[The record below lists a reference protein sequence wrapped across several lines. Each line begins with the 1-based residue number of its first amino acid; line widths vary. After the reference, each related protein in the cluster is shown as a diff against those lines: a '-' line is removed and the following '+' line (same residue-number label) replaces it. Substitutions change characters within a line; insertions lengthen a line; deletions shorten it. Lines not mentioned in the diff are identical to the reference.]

1 MQPRSLNILLSSVF
15 LFFFLLVTVLG
26 LFSIERLSE
35 FNKSSAD
42 VRDIWLPS
50 TRLIGDLNNFTSD
63 FRAAEGRHLLSST
76 SMESSASKKEIE
88 DLGRAVVLAE
98 NGYDSLR
105 HSSEI
110 SSQYAQ
116 FKKKWLEYRRVVDQ
130 VLQLYTAG
138 RAPEAID
145 LYRTTSQSTY
155 NTASDSL
162 ERVTHLNIASANAA
176 SDQADA
182 AYQTARAFIGL
193 AMVIAAVLVMAALF
207 YVRRFVSTPLLDLA
221 GCMRRL
227 AGNDTDIEIRGITR
241 VDEIGEMARA
251 LVVFRTNAIELMLS
265 QRSLSQQA
273 SMLEEK
279 LEQEQR
285 LTQLQQDFVSMT
297 SHEFRTPLTVI
308 DGQAQRLVK
317 IVDRATAAEI
327 VDRAKQIRRAVL
339 RMTTTIDSLLN
350 SSRLVETGAEL
361 YFHPDEVDLRILLE
375 EVCHLHREIAPRSQI
390 VQRLGSVS
398 EPTLRVFGDAKLLFQ
413 TFSNLIS
420 NAIKYSDDG
429 QRIDVTAD
437 VEFQQVV
444 VTVQDQG
451 IGIPTKDLAHVFG
464 RYNRGSNVSGIVG
477 TGVGLYLVK
486 MVVDLHGGSVA
497 VESKEG
503 EGSRFTVRLP
513 MYLPTQAEI
522 MSLSAATVREPNP
535 ADAHPSIT
543 GGSRNSSTI
552 PPQPCIRSRQFIDLA
567 VIELQLPC

>member
-251 LVVFRTNAIELMLS
+251 LVVFRTNAIELMIS

-413 TFSNLIS
+413 MFSNLIS

-429 QRIDVTAD
+429 RRIDVTAD
-437 VEFQQVV
+437 VEFQQIV

-464 RYNRGSNVSGIVG
+464 RYSRGSNVSGIVG

-503 EGSRFTVRLP
+503 AGSCFTVRLP
-513 MYLPTQAEI
+513 MWLPTQTEI
-522 MSLSAATVREPNP
+522 LSLSAVT
-535 ADAHPSIT
+535 
-543 GGSRNSSTI
+543 
-552 PPQPCIRSRQFIDLA
+552 
-567 VIELQLPC
+567 

>member
-1 MQPRSLNILLSSVF
+1 MLTQAAIMQPRSLNILLSSVF

-35 FNKSSAD
+35 FNRSSAD

-50 TRLIGDLNNFTSD
+50 TRLIGDLNNYTSD

-76 SMESSASKKEIE
+76 SMESAASKKEIG
-88 DLGRAVVLAE
+88 DLGQAVVLAQS
-98 NGYDSLR
+98 GYEGLR
-105 HSSEI
+105 HSAEI
-110 SSQYAQ
+110 SSHYTR
-116 FKKKWLEYRRVVDQ
+116 FKQKWMEYRKVVDQ

-138 RAPEAID
+138 RTSEAID

-155 NTASDSL
+155 NAASDLL
-162 ERVTHLNIASANAA
+162 EHVTHLNIASANAA

-182 AYQTARAFIGL
+182 AYQTARAFIGI
-193 AMVIAAVLVMAALF
+193 AIVIAAVLVMAALF

-227 AGNDTDIEIRGITR
+227 AGNDTDIEIRGIDR
-241 VDEIGEMARA
+241 IDEIGEMARA

-279 LEQEQR
+279 LAQEQR
-285 LTQLQQDFVSMT
+285 LTQLQQDFVSMA

-308 DGQAQRLVK
+308 DGQAQRIVK
-317 IVDRATAAEI
+317 TGDGAPAAEI
-327 VDRAKQIRRAVL
+327 IERAKKVRRAVL
-339 RMTTTIDSLLN
+339 QMTTMIDYLLD
-350 SSRLVETGAEL
+350 SSRLMENEAQL
-361 YFHPDEVDLRILLE
+361 YFHPSDVDLRTLLQQ
-375 EVCHLHREIAPRSQI
+375 VCQLHREIAPRSPI
-390 VQRLGSVS
+390 AQRLGTVGTT
-398 EPTLRVFGDAKLLFQ
+398 PLPVFGDPKLLFQ
-413 TFSNLIS
+413 MFSNLIS
-420 NAIKYSDDG
+420 NAVKYSDDG
-429 QRIDVTAD
+429 RRIDITAD
-437 VEFQQVV
+437 ADTESQQIVV
-444 VTVQDQG
+444 AIQDHG
-451 IGIPTKDLAHVFG
+451 IGIPQNDLTHVFG

-513 MYLPTQAEI
+513 MWLPTQTEI
-522 MSLSAATVREPNP
+522 LSLSAVTARENNP
-535 ADAHPSIT
+535 VGD
-543 GGSRNSSTI
+543 
-552 PPQPCIRSRQFIDLA
+552 
-567 VIELQLPC
+567 